1 MPNQNIDHH
10 LDNPANIG
18 AHQRD
23 VDEEPW
29 EPSRETGSRS
39 AAGRCAL
46 GDRRVRHLRRL

>member
-29 EPSRETGSRS
+29 EPRDGI
-39 AAGRCAL
+39 AIGAGRSAL